1 MLTKQRLE
9 PREGIEEI
17 EIVERMGTDGRR
29 GSSVGW
35 RKRDV
40 RYKPKRR
47 SDGWPAGKL
56 EI

>member
-40 RYKPKRR
+40 RYKPKGRF
-47 SDGWPAGKL
+47 DGWPAGKL